1 MSAAST
7 FRRSPGSTGAAPTT
21 GTAGYGGKLA
31 LTRLAMVWERLWRA
45 FWPAAAAASLFVSLA
60 LFGALPALPGWLH
73 ALALAAFAVGLA
85 VLVRRGAGAMV
96 LPRRAEARRRLEL
109 SSGLAHRPL
118 QTLDDRLADGLGGAE
133 AERLWRAHRA
143 RMREL
148 AARLTVAPPRPAA
161 AARDPLALRFAAA
174 LVLAA
179 ALAVGGADADR
190 RLAAALAPDFPPAAP
205 GAPAVLELWIS
216 PPDYTGLAP
225 IFPGRAAAPP
235 ERAGGDAPSQDV
247 ADAGPQVIPVP
258 ANSVLTA
265 RLSGGA
271 GDAVLVQGAA
281 RTPFEQIDARNAAIE
296 APVAASGR
304 LAILQ
309 DGRAL
314 GEWRIA
320 VVADRPPT
328 IDFTAPPKETGRKAL
343 AIPFAAE
350 DDYGI
355 ERAGAQIRRSYERGA
370 VVGAEVE
377 ELELPLAGPARGSA
391 RETSYHDLTP
401 HRWAGLPVAVRLWA
415 SDATGQTAFSE
426 DAFLTLPEREFRHP
440 VARAVVEQRKRLAAE
455 PERREPVARALAG
468 IASRPAD
475 FSHHF
480 TAFLALSSARARLAR
495 DPEPGAAESV
505 GRLLWQTA
513 LGIEEGR
520 LSIAERELRRAQ
532 QALAEA
538 LARDA
543 PDSELER
550 LMDELRQALDRF
562 MNDFAERMRRQ
573 GDDLQ
578 AMPRVPPGQVLER
591 EDMRRMMDRL
601 RDLVRSGARESAR
614 QMLARLREMLE
625 NLRAGRAMQATPQMR
640 AESRALRSLQDLI
653 QRQTT
658 LMDRSYRQSQSP
670 RGPRPTQSRLGAE
683 AQRAIREALGQL
695 RETLGRLGMDR
706 DGGTGRAFD
715 RADRDMGAAAGALD
729 RNAPGDSVGPQGRAI
744 EALRSAGEGLARR
757 MAERMGRQGNGPG
770 LGQSFDPLRLRR
782 DPFGR
787 LAPGPQG
794 VSTRDMAIPDE
805 DAVDRSRRI
814 LRELRRRSGQRQR
827 PRLEL
832 DYIDRLLQRF

>member
-7 FRRSPGSTGAAPTT
+7 SGRLPRPTGAAPAA

-31 LTRLAMVWERLWRA
+31 LTLLAMAWERLWRA

-85 VLVRRGAGAMV
+85 VLVRRGAGAMA

-109 SSGLAHRPL
+109 SSGLEHRPL

-133 AERLWRAHRA
+133 AERLWRAHRD
-143 RMREL
+143 RMRAL
-148 AARLTVAPPRPAA
+148 AGRLKAAPPRPGAA
-161 AARDPLALRFAAA
+161 AGDPLALRFAAA

-190 RLAAALAPDFPPAAP
+190 RLAAALAPDFLPAAT
-205 GAPAVLELWIS
+205 GAPAALDIWIS

-225 IFPGRAAAPP
+225 IFPGQAAAAPS
-235 ERAGGDAPSQDV
+235 RDA
-247 ADAGPQVIPVP
+247 AAGPPVIRVP
-258 ANSVLTA
+258 ANSVVTA

-281 RTPFEQIDARNAAIE
+281 RTPFERIDAGNAAIE

-304 LAILQ
+304 LAVLQ

-314 GEWRIA
+314 GEWRVA

-328 IDFTAPPKETGRKAL
+328 IEFTAPPKETGRKAL
-343 AIPFAAE
+343 AIPFAAG

-355 ERAGAQIRRSYERGA
+355 ARAGAQIRRSYERGA

-377 ELELPLAGPARGSA
+377 ELELPLAGAARESA

-415 SDATGQTAFSE
+415 ADATGQTTYSE
-426 DAFLTLPEREFRHP
+426 DAFVTLPEREFRHP

-475 FSHHF
+475 FSHDF
-480 TAFLALSSARARLAR
+480 TAFLALTSARARLAR
-495 DPEPGAAESV
+495 DPEPGGAESV

-520 LSIAERELRRAQ
+520 LSIAERELRRVQ

-543 PDSELER
+543 PDSEIER

-562 MNDFAERMRRQ
+562 MNDFAERMRRR

-578 AMPRVPPGQVLER
+578 AMPRVPPGQALER
-591 EDMRRMMDRL
+591 EDVRRMMDRI

-614 QMLARLREMLE
+614 RMLARLREMLE

-640 AESRALRSLQDLI
+640 AEGRALRSLQDLI

-670 RGPRPTQSRLGAE
+670 RGPRPEQSRLGAE
-683 AQRAIREALGQL
+683 AQRAIREALGRL

-706 DGGTGRAFD
+706 DGGAGRAFD
-715 RADRDMGAAAGALD
+715 RAGRSMGAAAGALD

-757 MAERMGRQGNGPG
+757 MAERMGMGRQGNGPG
-770 LGQSFDPLRLRR
+770 LGQSFDPLRGRR

-805 DAVDRSRRI
+805 DAVERSRRI

>member
-7 FRRSPGSTGAAPTT
+7 SGRLPRPTGAAP
-21 GTAGYGGKLA
+21 TAGYGGKLA

-45 FWPAAAAASLFVSLA
+45 FWPSAAAASLFVSLA

-85 VLVRRGAGAMV
+85 ALVRRGAGAMA
-96 LPRRAEARRRLEL
+96 LPRREEARRRLEL

-133 AERLWRAHRA
+133 AERLWRAHHA
-143 RMREL
+143 RMRAL
-148 AARLTVAPPRPAA
+148 AGRLKVALPRPGAA
-161 AARDPLALRFAAA
+161 GGDPLALRFAAA

-179 ALAVGGADADR
+179 AFAVGGADADR
-190 RLAAALAPDFPPAAP
+190 RLAAALAPDFPTAAP
-205 GAPAVLELWIS
+205 GAPAALDLWIS
-216 PPDYTGLAP
+216 PPAYTGLAP
-225 IFPGRAAAPP
+225 IFPGRAAA
-235 ERAGGDAPSQDV
+235 APSQD
-247 ADAGPQVIPVP
+247 GPAAEPPAIRVP
-258 ANSVLTA
+258 ANSLLTA

-281 RTPFEQIDARNAAIE
+281 RTPFERVDARNAAVE

-304 LAILQ
+304 LAVLQ

-320 VVADRPPT
+320 VVPDRPPT
-328 IDFTAPPKETGRKAL
+328 IDFAAPPKETARKAL
-343 AIPFAAE
+343 AIPFAAG
-350 DDYGI
+350 DDYGV

-370 VVGAEVE
+370 VLGAEVE
-377 ELELPLAGPARGSA
+377 ELELPLAGPGREPV

-415 SDATGQTAFSE
+415 SDATGQTTFSE
-426 DAFLTLPEREFRHP
+426 DALLTLPEREFRHP

-455 PERREPVARALAG
+455 PERRAPVARALAG

-475 FSHHF
+475 FSHDF
-480 TAFLALSSARARLAR
+480 TSFLALSSARARLAG
-495 DPEPGAAESV
+495 DSQPGAAESV

-573 GDDLQ
+573 ADDFQ

-591 EDMRRMMDRL
+591 EDMRRMMDRI
-601 RDLVRSGARESAR
+601 RDLIRSGARESAR
-614 QMLARLREMLE
+614 QMLARLRQMLE
-625 NLRAGRAMQATPQMR
+625 NLRAGRAMQANPRMR
-640 AESRALRSLQDLI
+640 AEGRALRSLQDLI
-653 QRQTT
+653 QRQTK
-658 LMDRSYRQSQSP
+658 LMDRSYRQAQSP
-670 RGPRPTQSRLGAE
+670 RGPRPAQSRLGAE
-683 AQRAIREALGQL
+683 TQRAIREALGRL

-706 DGGTGRAFD
+706 NDGAGRAFD
-715 RADRDMGAAAGALD
+715 RADRNMGAAEGALD
-729 RNAPGDSVGPQGRAI
+729 DNAPGDSVGPQGRAI
-744 EALRSAGEGLARR
+744 EALRSAGEGIARR
-757 MAERMGRQGNGPG
+757 MAERAGRQGDGPG
-770 LGQSFDPLRLRR
+770 LGRSFDPLGVRR

-794 VSTRDMAIPDE
+794 TSTRDLAIPDD

-827 PRLEL
+827 PQLEL
-832 DYIDRLLQRF
+832 EYIDRLLQRF